1 MEDRT
6 LDGNWRFLQ
15 LTLFIVAWMLL
26 APVLGHSWLA
36 QLALQAFLLNSLLVT
51 LWANPEWG
59 RARGIVIGLWILSV
73 MGSVVGVAPI
83 PASTAHVARAVDILS
98 NLPLVVLLCVG
109 ILRYVFRRRA
119 LTVDGI
125 FATIAVYLLVAL
137 VFAQVYLLLIEWT
150 PGSFNLPPERLAQ
163 PHLVQSAMMY
173 YSMITLATVG
183 YGDILPLSETAR
195 TIATLEATVGQFY
208 VAVIVAVFVGMYSS
222 QRRP

>member
-6 LDGNWRFLQ
+6 LAGNWRFLQ

-26 APVLGHSWLA
+26 APVLGHRWLA

-59 RARGIVIGLWILSV
+59 RARGVVIGLWIVALL
-73 MGSVVGVAPI
+73 GSIVSVAPI
-83 PASTAHVARAVDILS
+83 PASAAHVVRAADLIS
-98 NLPLVVLLCVG
+98 NLPLLTLLCVG

-125 FATIAVYLLVAL
+125 FATVAVYLLLAML
-137 VFAQVYLLLIEWT
+137 FAQVYLLLLEGA
-150 PGSFNLPPERLAQ
+150 PGSFNLPPELVAQ
-163 PHLVQSAMMY
+163 PHLLQSAMLY

-183 YGDILPLSETAR
+183 YGDILPLTDTAR
-195 TIATLEATVGQFY
+195 TVATLEATVGQFY

-222 QRRP
+222 QRRA